1 MALISC
7 PECGKEVSDQAL
19 ACIHCGYPLQSF
31 PPPKRAPRQ
40 YSLVFTGLGPHADI
54 PAALHCLSKELGLSQ
69 KDAQA
74 LLERAPAVLVTHL
87 KPREA
92 QRLVQVLAGYG
103 ISSKIVV
110 GEEVSSPIYIPPVRT
125 QREPLS
131 FWMTV
136 LAIVLGINAI
146 PLLTFL
152 FIFSDGFFKGG
163 ARFFWG
169 ENHGPLVFYW
179 GSYFRQKAAA
189 SSKSRRRSLS
199 MSWLQSHQRMRSMAA
214 ISSGG

>member
-74 LLERAPAVLVTHL
+74 LLERAPAVLVTH
-87 KPREA
+87 P
-92 QRLVQVLAGYG
+92 
-103 ISSKIVV
+103 
-110 GEEVSSPIYIPPVRT
+110 VSYTHLTLPTKAVECRSRWSPY
-125 QREPLS
+125 
-131 FWMTV
+131 
-136 LAIVLGINAI
+136 
-146 PLLTFL
+146 
-152 FIFSDGFFKGG
+152 
-163 ARFFWG
+163 
-169 ENHGPLVFYW
+169 H
-179 GSYFRQKAAA
+179 
-189 SSKSRRRSLS
+189 
-199 MSWLQSHQRMRSMAA
+199 
-214 ISSGG
+214 

>member
-110 GEEVSSPIYIPPVRT
+110 GR
-125 QREPLS
+125 
-131 FWMTV
+131 
-136 LAIVLGINAI
+136 GG
-146 PLLTFL
+146 LLTHL
-152 FIFSDGFFKGG
+152 HSACPNTEG
-163 ARFFWG
+163 AR
-169 ENHGPLVFYW
+169 
-179 GSYFRQKAAA
+179 
-189 SSKSRRRSLS
+189 
-199 MSWLQSHQRMRSMAA
+199 
-214 ISSGG
+214 

>member
-69 KDAQA
+69 KD
-74 LLERAPAVLVTHL
+74 
-87 KPREA
+87 
-92 QRLVQVLAGYG
+92 VQVLAGYG

-152 FIFSDGFFKGG
+152 FNLFQQ
-163 ARFFWG
+163 
-169 ENHGPLVFYW
+169 VF
-179 GSYFRQKAAA
+179 
-189 SSKSRRRSLS
+189 
-199 MSWLQSHQRMRSMAA
+199 
-214 ISSGG
+214 

>member
-1 MALISC
+1 M
-7 PECGKEVSDQAL
+7 EK
-19 ACIHCGYPLQSF
+19 YP
-31 PPPKRAPRQ
+31 
-40 YSLVFTGLGPHADI
+40 SLRWRLLPDS

-131 FWMTV
+131 FWMT
-136 LAIVLGINAI
+136 
-146 PLLTFL
+146 LT
-152 FIFSDGFFKGG
+152 
-163 ARFFWG
+163 
-169 ENHGPLVFYW
+169 NHFPC
-179 GSYFRQKAAA
+179 FRT
-189 SSKSRRRSLS
+189 
-199 MSWLQSHQRMRSMAA
+199 
-214 ISSGG
+214 

>member
-74 LLERAPAVLVTHL
+74 LLERAPAVLVAHL

-110 GEEVSSPIYIPPVRT
+110 GEEVSSPINQALRYPCRKSHRKFCPAARGVGHG
-125 QREPLS
+125 QVCMMQPGQ
-131 FWMTV
+131 F
-136 LAIVLGINAI
+136 LGYA
-146 PLLTFL
+146 
-152 FIFSDGFFKGG
+152 
-163 ARFFWG
+163 
-169 ENHGPLVFYW
+169 
-179 GSYFRQKAAA
+179 
-189 SSKSRRRSLS
+189 
-199 MSWLQSHQRMRSMAA
+199 
-214 ISSGG
+214 

>member
-7 PECGKEVSDQAL
+7 PECGKEVSDQ
-19 ACIHCGYPLQSF
+19 
-31 PPPKRAPRQ
+31 
-40 YSLVFTGLGPHADI
+40 
-54 PAALHCLSKELGLSQ
+54 ALHCLSKELGLSQ

-152 FIFSDGFFKGG
+152 FNLFQQ
-163 ARFFWG
+163 
-169 ENHGPLVFYW
+169 VF
-179 GSYFRQKAAA
+179 
-189 SSKSRRRSLS
+189 
-199 MSWLQSHQRMRSMAA
+199 
-214 ISSGG
+214 

>member
-125 QREPLS
+125 QREP
-131 FWMTV
+131 WMILISLFSIFVGIKANNQLTV
-136 LAIVLGINAI
+136 RVN
-146 PLLTFL
+146 LLQQ
-152 FIFSDGFFKGG
+152 
-163 ARFFWG
+163 
-169 ENHGPLVFYW
+169 VF
-179 GSYFRQKAAA
+179 
-189 SSKSRRRSLS
+189 
-199 MSWLQSHQRMRSMAA
+199 
-214 ISSGG
+214 

>member
-1 MALISC
+1 M
-7 PECGKEVSDQAL
+7 
-19 ACIHCGYPLQSF
+19 
-31 PPPKRAPRQ
+31 
-40 YSLVFTGLGPHADI
+40 FTGLGPHADI

-110 GEEVSSPIYIPPVRT
+110 GEEVSSPIYLHPA
-125 QREPLS
+125 EPEGRGWG
-131 FWMTV
+131 FWERF
-136 LAIVLGINAI
+136 LAIVRGINAI

-152 FIFSDGFFKGG
+152 FNLFQQVFLMQGPVAFWMKATGP
-163 ARFFWG
+163 RF
-169 ENHGPLVFYW
+169 YC
-179 GSYFRQKAAA
+179 GSNFRQKAAA

>member
-110 GEEVSSPIYIPPVRT
+110 GE
-125 QREPLS
+125 
-131 FWMTV
+131 
-136 LAIVLGINAI
+136 
-146 PLLTFL
+146 
-152 FIFSDGFFKGG
+152 
-163 ARFFWG
+163 
-169 ENHGPLVFYW
+169 
-179 GSYFRQKAAA
+179 
-189 SSKSRRRSLS
+189 
-199 MSWLQSHQRMRSMAA
+199 
-214 ISSGG
+214 

>member
-1 MALISC
+1 M
-7 PECGKEVSDQAL
+7 
-19 ACIHCGYPLQSF
+19 CI
-31 PPPKRAPRQ
+31 RDR
-40 YSLVFTGLGPHADI
+40 
-54 PAALHCLSKELGLSQ
+54 
-69 KDAQA
+69 
-74 LLERAPAVLVTHL
+74 LERAPAVLVTHL

-152 FIFSDGFFKGG
+152 FNLFQQ
-163 ARFFWG
+163 
-169 ENHGPLVFYW
+169 VF
-179 GSYFRQKAAA
+179 
-189 SSKSRRRSLS
+189 
-199 MSWLQSHQRMRSMAA
+199 
-214 ISSGG
+214 

>member
-7 PECGKEVSDQAL
+7 PECGKEVSDRAP
-19 ACIHCGYPLQSF
+19 ACIHCGYPLSSAAPYADF
-31 PPPKRAPRQ
+31 RPITGPNRFTVRLTARPAYPDARSRTLRA
-40 YSLVFTGLGPHADI
+40 LM
-54 PAALHCLSKELGLSQ
+54 KELGLSQ

-152 FIFSDGFFKGG
+152 FNLFQQ
-163 ARFFWG
+163 
-169 ENHGPLVFYW
+169 VF
-179 GSYFRQKAAA
+179 
-189 SSKSRRRSLS
+189 
-199 MSWLQSHQRMRSMAA
+199 
-214 ISSGG
+214 

>member
-74 LLERAPAVLVTHL
+74 LLERATLMIGTDEDKVSHAIEVIKGQCGSRKQIIATSAPMVGMPSYTSF
-87 KPREA
+87 P
-92 QRLVQVLAGYG
+92 
-103 ISSKIVV
+103 ISVDV
-110 GEEVSSPIYIPPVRT
+110 
-125 QREPLS
+125 
-131 FWMTV
+131 
-136 LAIVLGINAI
+136 
-146 PLLTFL
+146 
-152 FIFSDGFFKGG
+152 GG
-163 ARFFWG
+163 ATIFVLDVERF
-169 ENHGPLVFYW
+169 E
-179 GSYFRQKAAA
+179 K
-189 SSKSRRRSLS
+189 
-199 MSWLQSHQRMRSMAA
+199 
-214 ISSGG
+214 I